1 MSKKDRL
8 SVFISLILRHKPET
22 IGIKLDDYGYA
33 DVNELIE
40 KINNTGRNINIE
52 ILEQIVKEDNKQR
65 YSFNEDRSKI
75 RANQGHSINVNVELK
90 ELEPPRFLYHGTATR
105 FLDNIKKEGIVSKS
119 RLYVHLSNDIDT
131 AVQVGKRHGVPV
143 VLKINTGKMYE
154 NGYKF
159 YLSENN
165 IWLCKYIPF
174 EYVEKISRVVK

>member
-65 YSFNEDRSKI
+65 YSFNDDRSKI
-75 RANQGHSINVNVELK
+75 RANQGHSINVNVELR

>member
-1 MSKKDRL
+1 M
-8 SVFISLILRHKPET
+8 
-22 IGIKLDDYGYA
+22 
-33 DVNELIE
+33 
-40 KINNTGRNINIE
+40 
-52 ILEQIVKEDNKQR
+52 
-65 YSFNEDRSKI
+65 
-75 RANQGHSINVNVELK
+75 
-90 ELEPPRFLYHGTATR
+90 
-105 FLDNIKKEGIVSKS
+105 KKEGIIRQS

-131 AVQVGKRHGVPV
+131 AVKVGKRHGVPV

>member
-65 YSFNEDRSKI
+65 YSFNDDRSKI
-75 RANQGHSINVNVELK
+75 RANQGHSINVNVELR
-90 ELEPPRFLYHGTATR
+90 ELEPPKYLYHGTATR
-105 FLDNIKKEGIVSKS
+105 FLDNIKNEGIIKQS
-119 RLYVHLSNDIDT
+119 RLYAHLSRDIDI
-131 AVQVGKRHGVPV
+131 AVKVGKRHGTPV
-143 VLKINTGKMYE
+143 ILKINTGKMYE

-165 IWLCKYIPF
+165 VWLCEYIPF
-174 EYVEKISRVVK
+174 KYVEIFE

>member
-1 MSKKDRL
+1 MSKKDKL
-8 SVFISLILRHKPET
+8 SIFISLILRHKPET

-52 ILEQIVKEDNKQR
+52 ILAQIVKEDNKQR

-75 RANQGHSINVNVELK
+75 RANQGHSINVNVELR

-105 FLDNIKKEGIVSKS
+105 FLDNIKKEGIISKS
-119 RLYVHLSNDIDT
+119 RLYIHLSNDIDT
-131 AVQVGKRHGVPV
+131 AVQVGKRHGIPI
-143 VLKINTGKMYE
+143 VLKINAGKMYE
-154 NGYKF
+154 NDYKF

-165 IWLCKYIPF
+165 IWLCEYIPF
-174 EYVEKISRVVK
+174 KYVEIFG

>member
-1 MSKKDRL
+1 MSKKDKL
-8 SVFISLILRHKPET
+8 SIFISLILRHKPET

-52 ILEQIVKEDNKQR
+52 ILVQIVKEDNKQR

-75 RANQGHSINVNVELK
+75 RANQGHSINVNVELR

-105 FLDNIKKEGIVSKS
+105 FLDNIKKEGIISKS
-119 RLYVHLSNDIDT
+119 RLYIHLSNDIDT
-131 AVQVGKRHGVPV
+131 AVQVGKRHGIPI
-143 VLKINTGKMYE
+143 VLKINAGKMYE
-154 NGYKF
+154 NDYKF

-165 IWLCKYIPF
+165 IWLCEYIPF
-174 EYVEKISRVVK
+174 KYVEIFG